1 VKSKHLLKLGSFSL
15 LLTMTPL
22 AVQAACSSAPQT
34 LSGTQQ
40 MFGKMLDYKVII
52 AKDGRISKVTFGCD
66 VDNQGWV
73 SNSTIKSGVTLRGG
87 VLTGYIV
94 NEGTITDIE
103 FRGASIVGGTLA
115 GKIVNRSQVG
125 GVFKNVN
132 LAASA
137 EISGGVLEGNITGD
151 KKSPATL
158 NNLKVKVGSKLVGV
172 KLGNNVKLGKGVVVE
187 GETGTTPPPV
197 TPGTDKPTDT
207 GTTDTGKTETGK
219 TETGTTE
226 TGKTDTGTTETGKTD
241 TGTTETGKTDTGTTE
256 TGKTDTGTTETGK
269 TDTGT
274 TDTETTD
281 TETTDTSEVVG
292 EAGIAL
298 EGGDG
303 LDTQETL
310 LADFVADAV
319 LAGAKKLDKTVDMV
333 LLNSGSIHGSIPAGP
348 VTAKD
353 IAAVAPDLGN
363 AVVLLDVTGD
373 QLIQALDHGLM
384 PGDGKVERAFPIIA
398 GLKVTYCS
406 VTPCEK
412 TLVEGKVVQKVTVSG
427 KAIKLENTYRLATN
441 DFLAMGGASYTM
453 LASACRDGSFCEK
466 TETLIS
472 ALLEEEF
479 KGSKAPVTQKLD
491 GRLKV
496 ADK

>member
-1 VKSKHLLKLGSFSL
+1 MKSTQLFKFGSVSL

-40 MFGKMLDYKVII
+40 LFGKTLDYKVTV
-52 AKDGRISKVTFGCD
+52 ATDGRISKVAFACD

-73 SNSTIKSGVTLRGG
+73 SNSTIKASVTLRGG

-94 NEGTITDIE
+94 NEGTITDFE

-125 GVFKNVN
+125 GVFKNVK
-132 LAASA
+132 LAANA
-137 EISGGVLEGNITGD
+137 EISGGVLEGNIVGD
-151 KKSPATL
+151 KKAPAML
-158 NNLKVKVGSKLVGV
+158 NNVKVKAGSKLSGI
-172 KLGNNVKLGKGVVVE
+172 KLGNKVKLGKGVVVE
-187 GETGTTPPPV
+187 EAETATPPA
-197 TPGTDKPTDT
+197 TSDTDKPT
-207 GTTDTGKTETGK
+207 GTSG

-226 TGKTDTGTTETGKTD
+226 TGTTETGTTETGTTE
-241 TGTTETGKTDTGTTE
+241 TGTTETGTTETGTTE
-256 TGKTDTGTTETGK
+256 TGTTE
-269 TDTGT
+269 
-274 TDTETTD
+274 

-292 EAGIAL
+292 EADIAL
-298 EGGDG
+298 EGGDN
-303 LDTQETL
+303 LDIQETL

-353 IAAVAPDLGN
+353 IATVAPDLGN
-363 AVVLLDVTGD
+363 ALVLLDVTGD

-398 GLKVTYCS
+398 GLKVNYCS
-406 VTPCEK
+406 TTPCEK
-412 TLVEGKVVQKVTVSG
+412 ALAEGGVVTKITING
-427 KAIKLENTYRLATN
+427 KALKSEDTYRLATN

-453 LASACRDGSFCEK
+453 LASACRDGSYCEK
-466 TETLIS
+466 TETLVS
-472 ALLEEEF
+472 TLLEAEF
-479 KGSKAPVTQKLD
+479 KGSKKPVTQKLD

-496 ADK
+496 AE